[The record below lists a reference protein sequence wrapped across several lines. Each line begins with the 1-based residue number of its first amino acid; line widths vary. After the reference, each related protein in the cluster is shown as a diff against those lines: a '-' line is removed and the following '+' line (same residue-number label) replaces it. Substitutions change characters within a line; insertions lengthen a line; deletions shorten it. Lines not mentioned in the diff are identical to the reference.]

1 MGKASFINRLQE
13 VFGVTKNEVIA
24 VILIISG
31 LAVGLIIRYNPF
43 APIHPTEYD
52 SALSQKVYWILDSIA
67 ESENQ
72 TLKDINVQTNQIIE
86 QGDTLRAIAR
96 YLSKKKELPKS
107 KINIAIALKAEL
119 MRLPGV
125 GEKMAEKILEYRKST
140 PFTSTQDLMNVK
152 GIGKKKFEK
161 IEPYIIFEKKK

>member
-1 MGKASFINRLQE
+1 M
-13 VFGVTKNEVIA
+13 
-24 VILIISG
+24 
-31 LAVGLIIRYNPF
+31 
-43 APIHPTEYD
+43 
-52 SALSQKVYWILDSIA
+52 
-67 ESENQ
+67 
-72 TLKDINVQTNQIIE
+72 
-86 QGDTLRAIAR
+86 AR
-96 YLSKKKELPKS
+96 YTSKRKELPKN

-125 GEKMAEKILEYRKST
+125 GEKMAEKILEHRKIT